1 MKENVENIKLGMAF
15 IVYSALT
22 WIWFELNNSNSLP
35 LIGHTEL
42 VYGWCESSA
51 SKMGL
56 LFDLIYFALSVAVCI
71 VVTDIILNKVP
82 LIGFNDEAT
91 GVSGLV
97 YFVVLLYEFHVLEFR
112 LKLIGLAIGLFIFY
126 FIGVVLG
133 EKILEILRPILG
145 IIDLTDNLSDIDKEK

>member
-1 MKENVENIKLGMAF
+1 MKENVENIKFCMAF

-22 WIWFELNNSNSLP
+22 WIWFELNNSDSLP

-91 GVSGLV
+91 AASAPV

-126 FIGVVLG
+126 FIGVFLS
-133 EKILEILRPILG
+133 EKILEILRPLLG
-145 IIDLTDNLSDIDKEK
+145 IVDLADSISDINKDK

>member
-1 MKENVENIKLGMAF
+1 MKENVENIKLGVAF

-82 LIGFNDEAT
+82 LVGFNDEAT
-91 GVSGLV
+91 AASAPV
-97 YFVVLLYEFHVLEFR
+97 YLVVLLYEFHVLEFR

-126 FIGVVLG
+126 FIGVFLS

>member
-1 MKENVENIKLGMAF
+1 MKENVENIKFGMAF

-22 WIWFELNNSNSLP
+22 WIWFELNNSDSLP
-35 LIGHTEL
+35 FIGHTEL

-82 LIGFNDEAT
+82 LIGFNNEAHE
-91 GVSGLV
+91 VSGPV

-112 LKLIGLAIGLFIFY
+112 LKLIGLAIGLFVFY
-126 FIGVVLG
+126 FIGMLLG
-133 EKILEILRPILG
+133 EKILEILRPLLRIT
-145 IIDLTDNLSDIDKEK
+145 DLTNNLSDVDKEK

>member
-126 FIGVVLG
+126 FIGMVLG
-133 EKILEILRPILG
+133 EKILEILRPLLG
-145 IIDLTDNLSDIDKEK
+145 IIDLTDNLSDINKEK

>member
-1 MKENVENIKLGMAF
+1 MKENVENIKFGMAF
-15 IVYSALT
+15 VVYSALT
-22 WIWFELNNSNSLP
+22 WIWFELNNSDSLP

-82 LIGFNDEAT
+82 LVGFNDEAT
-91 GVSGLV
+91 AASAPV
-97 YFVVLLYEFHVLEFR
+97 YLVVLLYEFHVLEFR

-126 FIGVVLG
+126 FIGVFLS

-145 IIDLTDNLSDIDKEK
+145 IIDLTDNLSDINKDK